1 MHSHMVDIKIDF
13 GQLSGLAEK
22 KSLSLLVKI
31 NVLNSLLS
39 FFHLFSELLFDL
51 VF

>member
-13 GQLSGLAEK
+13 SQLSGLAEK
-22 KSLSLLVKI
+22 KSVAVGQNQCIEQSVI
-31 NVLNSLLS
+31 IFPS
-39 FFHLFSELLFDL
+39 